1 MGVTGSRRT
10 AVVVLLLAVLLVA
23 LAAALSL
30 GGEESEGRQWRLLEE
45 ETFDRRLPVDAA
57 AWTRDSHGVNSPWH
71 VDGLDD
77 DGEVWDVISGPAFD
91 QALGTFDVYRK
102 RVRFGHKGWL
112 TAEIAAQDKDKD
124 GSPDSD
130 PTLRRTMLNG
140 ESAALIDEPSWD
152 AGVLIRPTH
161 VLPARYRVEVT
172 LRRIDFGGERDGD
185 LRYDGKF
192 NGYRQRPCVTGY
204 PWTFQGAV
212 PGQSRCESPD
222 VTNQNGFYYLTIL
235 DYATPAPHGNPGIH
249 NHRKVV
255 LDGYNS
261 VAPWSRRYGVCDP
274 ASKRIV
280 SVKKGNLNDINAVF
294 IRGDRFRKG
303 NNNISN
309 EYYYKTE
316 CGDFSGDSTWG
327 PRGRLHDILSA
338 AELQPESMP
347 STSYTFAVER
357 GKESYTVELTGPFR
371 GNARTTLRYTHK
383 FVEDGRP
390 VWHYNQGAGEYDGR
404 FDRSL
409 TYTGPA
415 GKYVDE
421 HIWPPGSAYPDSFII
436 GDPHL
441 NFYEGSAVVD
451 DIRLF
456 VPDD

>member
-1 MGVTGSRRT
+1 MPITGSRRT
-10 AVVVLLLAVLLVA
+10 VVAVLLVA
-23 LAAALSL
+23 VVLAVIAAALTTR
-30 GGEESEGRQWRLLEE
+30 GDDGKGTRWRLLAE
-45 ETFDRRLPVDAA
+45 ETFDHQLPIDAA
-57 AWTRDSHGVNSPWH
+57 PWVRDPNGVHSPWH

-77 DGEVWDVISGPAFD
+77 DGEVWNVISGPAFE
-91 QALGTFDVYRK
+91 QALKTFDVYRK
-102 RVRFGHKGWL
+102 RVTFGQDGWL
-112 TAEIAAQDKDKD
+112 TAEIAAQDKDKN
-124 GSPDSD
+124 GSPDSH

-140 ESAALIDEPSWD
+140 EPVGLIDEPSWD

-161 VLPARYRVEVT
+161 VLPPRYRVEVT

-185 LRYDGKF
+185 LRYDGKY

-204 PWTFQGAV
+204 PWTFTGAV

-222 VTNQNGFYYLTIL
+222 VRNQNGFYYLGIL

-249 NHRKVV
+249 HHRKVV

-261 VAPWSRRYGVCDP
+261 VAPWSRRYGICDT
-274 ASKRIV
+274 SSQRII
-280 SVKKGNLNDINAVF
+280 SVKKGNLNDINALF
-294 IRGDRFRKG
+294 IRGDKFRQG

-316 CGDFSGDSTWG
+316 CGDFSGDSSWG

-338 AELQPESMP
+338 AELHPETMP
-347 STSYTFAVER
+347 SSPYTFAIER
-357 GKESYTVELTGPFR
+357 GKDSYTVELTGPFR
-371 GNARTTLRYTHK
+371 GDGRTTLRYTHK

-390 VWHYNQGAGEYDGR
+390 VWHYNQTADEYDGR

-415 GKYVDE
+415 GKYVDK
-421 HIWPPGSAYPDSFII
+421 HIWPSSSAYPDSFII

-451 DIRLF
+451 DIKLL
-456 VPDD
+456 VPQR